1 MACSPGLSPPAP
13 HADEVPPAPE
23 TPGLPPST
31 VVPPLAPELPP
42 PSPPAPPR
50 ALPCPPTPPPPPPSP
65 PTRTRSDKAQVSAAQ
80 PPAPRRTSDEPPPPD
95 PLPPMPN
102 AVPPSAPLASP
113 GPPDVPPL
121 EPPKPPSAP
130 DPPEGPFIMPP
141 DRLAAVPS
149 TPLPATSTWN
159 TCPEVR
165 LDKIPSAW
173 PPLPPG
179 RPVISPAGEPPCAA
193 SPAMNAVWTPSRGL
207 ADDYRGCS
215 RAEVGTRLCG
225 RGHRESTQVIIQTP
239 DNATQGHR

>member
-1 MACSPGLSPPAP
+1 MTSSASSGRHVPFAPSPS
-13 HADEVPPAPE
+13 V
-23 TPGLPPST
+23 
-31 VVPPLAPELPP
+31 PLAMT
-42 PSPPAPPR
+42 AVGR
-50 ALPCPPTPPPPPPSP
+50 ATAADGVPLARSGPGSASGQRARHPLA
-65 PTRTRSDKAQVSAAQ
+65 TRHLSGLAGYQVMMIC
-80 PPAPRRTSDEPPPPD
+80 
-95 PLPPMPN
+95 PLPLLMP
-102 AVPPSAPLASP
+102 
-113 GPPDVPPL
+113 
-121 EPPKPPSAP
+121 
-130 DPPEGPFIMPP
+130 
-141 DRLAAVPS
+141 

-193 SPAMNAVWTPSRGL
+193 SPAMNALWTPSRGL